1 LHVISQKISYAD
13 TEVQFI
19 VSDEIKLVETVFVPG
34 ICAKKVT
41 VSTNLVNSRLAL
53 LEPKPVYHLG
63 EKVCIPYIYSLVD
76 NGKMKIWIT
85 NFSCESVVLSED
97 TGLGACM
104 EVTEANLFSLNSEI
118 NGNEIET
125 MSLQSPVSLP
135 CNVKL
140 GMLIN
145 KKLC

>member
-1 LHVISQKISYAD
+1 
-13 TEVQFI
+13 
-19 VSDEIKLVETVFVPG
+19 
-34 ICAKKVT
+34 
-41 VSTNLVNSRLAL
+41 
-53 LEPKPVYHLG
+53 
-63 EKVCIPYIYSLVD
+63 
-76 NGKMKIWIT
+76 MKIWIT

-140 GMLIN
+140 GNNLYVNQQKTLLDLFHRYKDVFAEKEEDHKTIETQD
-145 KKLC
+145 